1 MSLIGDALRKTRQEE
16 AERESNRKGVLFS
29 AKIANPT
36 TRSNLGLGLALGAV
50 IAVAAT
56 VAGGG
61 AVWWLL
67 GTRDLDQDQLQRSAA
82 TSATAAS
89 IDPDPENSDSGR
101 DNDSGSE
108 QQPATAPG
116 SAIASPIT
124 VDPDP
129 NASSDS
135 GGGND
140 RATNGPSTSRPQD
153 PASSSSNAGFT
164 GVEDG
169 ADVYI
174 LEANLGAVQLSLDY
188 IIFRADDPFAE
199 INGIELHLG
208 GVVEGYRVKAI
219 ERDRVH
225 LSNGRKDIVLRT
237 P

>member
-16 AERESNRKGVLFS
+16 AERESERKGVLFS
-29 AKIANPT
+29 AKIANPP

-67 GTRDLDQDQLQRSAA
+67 SRGEAAQPQATGSAPAVVGQGIETDEAAHESLPPSSVGLDEPITSTPA
-82 TSATAAS
+82 TGHSGASTTAAG
-89 IDPDPENSDSGR
+89 PTELE
-101 DNDSGSE
+101 SE
-108 QQPATAPG
+108 QPTAQPDFAVETAAG
-116 SAIASPIT
+116 AASET
-124 VDPDP
+124 TEFE
-129 NASSDS
+129 
-135 GGGND
+135 GG
-140 RATNGPSTSRPQD
+140 
-153 PASSSSNAGFT
+153 FI

-174 LEANLGAVQLSLDY
+174 LDANLGRVELSLGY

-199 INGIELHLG
+199 INGVELHLG
-208 GVVEGYRVKAI
+208 GVIEGYRVKAI
-219 ERDRVH
+219 ERDRVL

>member
-1 MSLIGDALRKTRQEE
+1 MSLIGDALRKTRLEA
-16 AERESNRKGVLFS
+16 AERESERKGVLFS
-29 AKIANPT
+29 AKIANPPT
-36 TRSNLGLGLALGAV
+36 NSNLGLGLALGAA
-50 IAVAAT
+50 IAIAAT
-56 VAGGG
+56 VTGGS

-67 GTRDLDQDQLQRSAA
+67 IRGEASQPEATGSAPTVAGTVIDSDE
-82 TSATAAS
+82 TAS
-89 IDPDPENSDSGR
+89 ESLLPSPTGSDSQTQALPTAELSPASTTKAGPT
-101 DNDSGSE
+101 SLGSE
-108 QQPATAPG
+108 QPAARPRVTVETTATTTSEERG
-116 SAIASPIT
+116 FE
-124 VDPDP
+124 
-129 NASSDS
+129 
-135 GGGND
+135 GG
-140 RATNGPSTSRPQD
+140 
-153 PASSSSNAGFT
+153 FI

-174 LEANLGAVQLSLDY
+174 LDANLGRVQLSLDF